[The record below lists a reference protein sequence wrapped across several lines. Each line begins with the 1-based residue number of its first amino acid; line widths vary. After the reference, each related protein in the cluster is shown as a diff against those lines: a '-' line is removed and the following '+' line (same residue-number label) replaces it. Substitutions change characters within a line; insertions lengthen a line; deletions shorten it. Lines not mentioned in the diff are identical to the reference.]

1 MRKKRWFASSLT
13 LNSDEIREGRS
24 ANFGL
29 LTAEGTECPFNFQEQ
44 LAGPLGPRDRG
55 IGSHLDGQGH
65 GPKHFIVSV
74 ARECGFLTV

>member
-29 LTAEGTECPFNFQEQ
+29 LTAEGTECVSPQ
-44 LAGPLGPRDRG
+44 LPG
-55 IGSHLDGQGH
+55 
-65 GPKHFIVSV
+65 
-74 ARECGFLTV
+74 TVGGATGAA